1 MTSSIMAQLQQ
12 EHTIT
17 VLVENHPGVL
27 ARVAG
32 LFARRGFNI
41 ESLAVSVTDKPEVSR
56 MTIVV
61 GGDLRVLEQI
71 TKQLNKLVE
80 VLKVVDYSETAAVE
94 RELALIKVN
103 AESKDRAEIMQIVE
117 IFRGRIIDMSDKTF
131 IIEVTGST
139 DKLDK
144 ITDLL
149 TAYGIRELVRTGII
163 AMARGAKT
171 ASRTGRE
178 VTGGLECFSS
188 MRYSGSHTGMGD
200 LHELVDLGMI
210 GRLFSIA
217 AIAGPAAGLLI
228 GGITGSRNKNV
239 KRGML
244 FGLLWGL
251 LGVLNWLLWR
261 TYNAITDRNGLD
273 TVKNLV
279 LNLALFVLVGV
290 VIGICA
296 ARISRSKPP

>member
-1 MTSSIMAQLQQ
+1 MSSSIVAQMQQ

-32 LFARRGFNI
+32 LFARRGYNI

-144 ITDLL
+144 ITELL

-171 ASRTGRE
+171 ASRTGRDA
-178 VTGGLECFSS
+178 S
-188 MRYSGSHTGMGD
+188 D
-200 LHELVDLGMI
+200 
-210 GRLFSIA
+210 
-217 AIAGPAAGLLI
+217 
-228 GGITGSRNKNV
+228 
-239 KRGML
+239 
-244 FGLLWGL
+244 
-251 LGVLNWLLWR
+251 
-261 TYNAITDRNGLD
+261 
-273 TVKNLV
+273 
-279 LNLALFVLVGV
+279 
-290 VIGICA
+290 
-296 ARISRSKPP
+296 

>member
-1 MTSSIMAQLQQ
+1 MSSSIMAQLQQ

-178 VTGGLECFSS
+178 VA
-188 MRYSGSHTGMGD
+188 D
-200 LHELVDLGMI
+200 
-210 GRLFSIA
+210 
-217 AIAGPAAGLLI
+217 
-228 GGITGSRNKNV
+228 
-239 KRGML
+239 
-244 FGLLWGL
+244 
-251 LGVLNWLLWR
+251 
-261 TYNAITDRNGLD
+261 
-273 TVKNLV
+273 
-279 LNLALFVLVGV
+279 
-290 VIGICA
+290 
-296 ARISRSKPP
+296 

>member
-1 MTSSIMAQLQQ
+1 MTNSIMAQLQQ

-32 LFARRGFNI
+32 LFARRGYNI
-41 ESLAVSVTDKPEVSR
+41 ESLAVSVTDRPEVSR

-103 AESKDRAEIMQIVE
+103 SEAKDRAEIMQIVE
-117 IFRGRIIDMSDKTF
+117 IFRARIIDMSDKTF

-144 ITDLL
+144 ITGLL
-149 TAYGIRELVRTGII
+149 SGYGIRELVRTGII
-163 AMARGAKT
+163 AMARGSKT
-171 ASRTGRE
+171 ASRAGR
-178 VTGGLECFSS
+178 
-188 MRYSGSHTGMGD
+188 D
-200 LHELVDLGMI
+200 
-210 GRLFSIA
+210 A
-217 AIAGPAAGLLI
+217 AE
-228 GGITGSRNKNV
+228 
-239 KRGML
+239 
-244 FGLLWGL
+244 
-251 LGVLNWLLWR
+251 
-261 TYNAITDRNGLD
+261 
-273 TVKNLV
+273 
-279 LNLALFVLVGV
+279 
-290 VIGICA
+290 
-296 ARISRSKPP
+296 